1 MIRLVALDFVHQI
14 VAMRELIS
22 PPSVVLFALAATLI
36 KSETVKWERVIEAGQ
51 IKLD

>member
-1 MIRLVALDFVHQI
+1 MIRLVALDFAHWM
-14 VAMRELIS
+14 VAVRKLIS
-22 PPSVVLFALAATLI
+22 PLSVVLFALAATLI

>member
-1 MIRLVALDFVHQI
+1 
-14 VAMRELIS
+14 MRKLMS
-22 PPSVVLFALAATLI
+22 HLSLVLFALAAALI